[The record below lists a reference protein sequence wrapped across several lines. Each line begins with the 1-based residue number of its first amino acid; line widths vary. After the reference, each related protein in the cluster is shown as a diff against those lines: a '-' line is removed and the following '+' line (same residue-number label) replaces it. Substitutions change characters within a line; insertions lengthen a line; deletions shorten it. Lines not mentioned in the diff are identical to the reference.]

1 MPKGVSTQLESGN
14 NGQTPVAAQDPSA
27 AGSTS
32 SSDASVSTPAET
44 QVTGSVDVQHQDASN
59 DKNRP
64 DSHVHDQAGEPSP
77 STQAPMSPSGDQDGL
92 VPANTVSGESAAI
105 DRDSSSAEADSEKT
119 AATTLEE
126 NVQDATPQEETNV
139 TPTTA
144 EDDTAMEEALE
155 HVMEEAM
162 LEDSAGGETPASLS
176 GLSSPNDGADETRME
191 IDSEEAKSSSPSQK
205 GEAYETPYETPA
217 VVETDGGDEGAEGD
231 EDDVMVDTPP
241 KDNAQPASSEAE
253 AVESEEE

>member
-1 MPKGVSTQLESGN
+1 MPNGVSTQLESGN

-64 DSHVHDQAGEPSP
+64 DSHVHDQAGEPTP
-77 STQAPMSPSGDQDGL
+77 STQAPMSPSGDQDGV
-92 VPANTVSGESAAI
+92 VPANTVSGESTAI
-105 DRDSSSAEADSEKT
+105 DRDSSSAEADSEKA

-126 NVQDATPQEETNV
+126 TMQDATPQEETNV

-144 EDDTAMEEALE
+144 EDDTAMEEA
-155 HVMEEAM
+155 MKQEAM
-162 LEDSAGGETPASLS
+162 LEDLAGGETPASLS

-191 IDSEEAKSSSPSQK
+191 IDSEEAKSSSPSQN

-217 VVETDGGDEGAEGD
+217 VVETDGGDEGDEGD

-241 KDNAQPASSEAE
+241 EDTAQPASSEAE